1 MAVFEYPEKF
11 DVIVVGGGHAGIEAS
26 RISAIMGKKTLL
38 ITQSLDTIGQMSCN
52 PSIGG
57 VGKGQIVRE
66 IDALGGVMGIITD
79 KSALHYHM
87 LNTSRGP
94 AVHSPRAQCDK
105 KLYHIYAK
113 KILEETP
120 NLYIIQDEAKEIITS
135 DNSIEGLISIR
146 NIFYKSKIIILTT
159 GTFLNGVIHIGEF
172 SREGG
177 RYNDPPAKYLS
188 DSLRKLGLK
197 IKRLKTGTPMRLNG
211 IYINFEL
218 CTKQPSDNPP
228 FPFSIFTDR
237 NELLKRKYLDCWITR
252 TTEKTFDIINS
263 NLNKS
268 ALYSGRIKT
277 IGPRYCPSIED
288 KIYKFPHHKTHHIF
302 LEPEGFNTLEYYL
315 NGLSTSLSE
324 DVQIEIVKSIDSIKN
339 ASIIRPG
346 YAIEYDLSDPL
357 DINYTLESKILP
369 GLFLAGQINGTTG
382 YEEAAG
388 QGLIAGINAALKLD
402 GKDPFILKREESY
415 IGVMIDDL
423 ITKGVDEPYRIFTSR
438 AEFRILLRYDNAD
451 LRLTDYAFKL
461 KTLPQELKEKFE
473 RYKEIYNEL
482 LENPDKEVKNYDIYP
497 WSIDMAR
504 QSAKNQRFYSVYI
517 DRYKKEA
524 EKIKKF
530 EEIKIPDDID
540 YNQINEL
547 SIEARQKLSRVKPK
561 TFAQA
566 YRISG
571 ITISDVQLIWIL
583 IEKRKYERK
592 VENSDK

>member
-66 IDALGGVMGIITD
+66 IDALGGAMGIITD
-79 KSALHYHM
+79 QSAIHYHM

-113 KILEETP
+113 KILEETQ

-211 IYINFEL
+211 RYINFEL
-218 CTKQPSDNPP
+218 CTKQPSDNHP
-228 FPFSIFTDR
+228 FPFSIFSDR

-302 LEPEGFNTLEYYL
+302 LEPEGFNTLEYYV
-315 NGLSTSLSE
+315 NGLSTSLRE

-339 ASIIRPG
+339 APIIRPG

-357 DINYTLESKILP
+357 DISYTLESKIVP

-388 QGLIAGINAALKLD
+388 QGLVAGINAALKLD
-402 GKDPFILKREESY
+402 GKEPFILKREESY

-561 TFAQA
+561 TLAQA

>member
-1 MAVFEYPEKF
+1 MALFSYPEKF
-11 DVIVVGGGHAGIEAS
+11 EIIVVGGGHAGIEAA
-26 RISAIMGKKTLL
+26 RIAAIMGKKTLL
-38 ITQSLDTIGQMSCN
+38 ITQSLDTIAQMSCN

-66 IDALGGVMGIITD
+66 IDALGGMMGIITD
-79 KSALHYHM
+79 NSALHYHM

-105 KLYHIYAK
+105 KLYHIHAK
-113 KILEETP
+113 KLLEETP
-120 NLYIIQDEAKEIITS
+120 NLYIIQDEAKEIATS
-135 DNSIEGLISIR
+135 DNSIKGVISIR
-146 NIFYKSKIIILTT
+146 NILYPAQIIILTT

-177 RYNDPPAKYLS
+177 RYNEPAAKYLS
-188 DSLRKLGLK
+188 NSLIKLGIK

-211 IYINFEL
+211 RFIKFEL
-218 CTKQPSDNPP
+218 CLKQPSDDPP
-228 FPFSIFTDR
+228 YPFSIFSNRD
-237 NELLKRKYLDCWITR
+237 ELIKRKYLNCWITR

-302 LEPEGFNTLEYYL
+302 LEPEGFNTHEYYV

-324 DVQIEIVKSIDSIKN
+324 DVQIEIIKSIDSIKD
-339 ASIIRPG
+339 APIIRPG

-357 DINYTLESKILP
+357 DINYTLESKIIP

-382 YEEAAG
+382 YEEAAA

-402 GKDPFILKREESY
+402 KKEPFILKREESY

-423 ITKGVDEPYRIFTSR
+423 ITKGVDEPYRMFTSR

-451 LRLTDYAFKL
+451 LRLSDYGFKL
-461 KTLPQELKEKFE
+461 KTLPENLKEKFE
-473 RYKEIYNEL
+473 IYKEIYNEF
-482 LENPDKEVKNYDIYP
+482 LENPDKEIKNYNISP
-497 WSIDMAR
+497 WRIEDAR
-504 QSAKNQRFYSVYI
+504 ISAKNQRFYSVYI
-517 DRYKKEA
+517 ERYKKEL
-524 EKIKKF
+524 EKLKKY
-530 EEIKIPDDID
+530 EEVKIPDDFD

-547 SIEARQKLSRVKPK
+547 SLEARQKLSRVKPK
-561 TFAQA
+561 NLAQV

-571 ITISDVQLIWIL
+571 ITISDVQLIWIIL
-583 IEKRKYERK
+583 EKKKYERK
-592 VENSDK
+592 NKKVSR

>member
-1 MAVFEYPEKF
+1 M
-11 DVIVVGGGHAGIEAS
+11 
-26 RISAIMGKKTLL
+26 
-38 ITQSLDTIGQMSCN
+38 
-52 PSIGG
+52 
-57 VGKGQIVRE
+57 
-66 IDALGGVMGIITD
+66 
-79 KSALHYHM
+79 
-87 LNTSRGP
+87 
-94 AVHSPRAQCDK
+94 
-105 KLYHIYAK
+105 
-113 KILEETP
+113 
-120 NLYIIQDEAKEIITS
+120 
-135 DNSIEGLISIR
+135 
-146 NIFYKSKIIILTT
+146 
-159 GTFLNGVIHIGEF
+159 
-172 SREGG
+172 EGG

-302 LEPEGFNTLEYYL
+302 LEPEGFNTLEYYV

-357 DINYTLESKILP
+357 DINYTLESKIVP

-402 GKDPFILKREESY
+402 GKDSFILKREESY

-561 TFAQA
+561 TLAQA

>member
-1 MAVFEYPEKF
+1 MAIFQYPEKF

-66 IDALGGVMGIITD
+66 IDALGGAMGIITD
-79 KSALHYHM
+79 NAALHYHM

-113 KILEETP
+113 KILEETQ
-120 NLYIIQDEAKEIITS
+120 NLYIIQDEAKEIAAS
-135 DNSIEGLISIR
+135 DNSVKGVISIR
-146 NIFYKSKIIILTT
+146 NILYQAKIVILTT

-177 RYNDPPAKYLS
+177 RYNEPPAKYLS
-188 DSLRKLGLK
+188 DSLTKLGLK

-211 IYINFEL
+211 RYINFEL

-228 FPFSIFTDR
+228 FPFSIFSDR

-288 KIYKFPHHKTHHIF
+288 KIHKFPHHKTHHIF
-302 LEPEGFNTLEYYL
+302 LEPEGFNTLEYYV

-324 DVQIEIVKSIDSIKN
+324 DVQIEIIKSIDSIKD
-339 ASIIRPG
+339 APIIRPG

-357 DINYTLESKILP
+357 DVNYTLESKIVP

-402 GKDPFILKREESY
+402 GKEPFILKREESY

-423 ITKGVDEPYRIFTSR
+423 ITKGVDEPYRMFTSR

-473 RYKEIYNEL
+473 RYKEIYNEV
-482 LENPDKEVKNYDIYP
+482 LENPDKEIKNYDISP
-497 WSIDMAR
+497 WRIEDAR
-504 QSAKNQRFYSVYI
+504 TAAQNQRFYSVYI

-524 EKIKKF
+524 EKVKKF
-530 EEIKIPDDID
+530 EEIKIPDDFD

-561 TFAQA
+561 NLAQA
-566 YRISG
+566 YRVSG

-583 IEKRKYERK
+583 IEKRKYEGK
-592 VENSDK
+592 NKNSDR

>member
-1 MAVFEYPEKF
+1 MALFTYPEKF
-11 DVIVVGGGHAGIEAS
+11 DVIVVGGGHAGIEAA

-66 IDALGGVMGIITD
+66 IDALGGAMGIIADNT
-79 KSALHYHM
+79 ALHYHM
-87 LNTSRGP
+87 LNTSRGS

-105 KLYHIYAK
+105 KLYHIYTK
-113 KILEETP
+113 KLLEETP
-120 NLYIIQDEAKEIITS
+120 NLYIIQDEATEISVS
-135 DNSIEGLISIR
+135 DNSVEGIISIR
-146 NIFYKSKIIILTT
+146 NNFYPSKIVILTT
-159 GTFLNGVIHIGEF
+159 GTFLNGIIHIGEF

-177 RYNDPPAKYLS
+177 RYNEPSAKYLS
-188 DSLRKLGLK
+188 NSLLKLGLK

-211 IYINFEL
+211 RFIKFDL
-218 CTKQPSDNPP
+218 CVKQPSDDLPY
-228 FPFSIFTDR
+228 PFSIFT
-237 NELLKRKYLDCWITR
+237 NKEELNKRKFLDCWITR
-252 TTEKTFDIINS
+252 TTEKTFDIINA

-268 ALYSGRIKT
+268 ALYSGKIKT

-302 LEPEGFNTLEYYL
+302 LEPEGFNTHEYYV

-324 DVQIEIVKSIDSIKN
+324 DVQLEIIKSIDSIKD
-339 ASIIRPG
+339 APIIRPG

-357 DINYTLESKILP
+357 DIKPTLESKIVP

-382 YEEAAG
+382 YEEAAA
-388 QGLIAGINAALKLD
+388 QGLIAGINATLKLD
-402 GKDPFILKREESY
+402 KKEPFILKREESY

-438 AEFRILLRYDNAD
+438 AEFRILLRYDNPD

-461 KTLPQELKEKFE
+461 KTLPNNLKDKFE
-473 RYKEIYNEL
+473 LYKELYNEF
-482 LENPDKEVKNYDIYP
+482 LENPDKEVKNYDISP
-497 WSIDMAR
+497 WRIENAR
-504 QSAKNQRFYSVYI
+504 ISAKNQRFYSTYI
-517 DRYKKEA
+517 ERYKKEV

-530 EEIKIPDDID
+530 EDIKIPDDID

-547 SIEARQKLSRVKPK
+547 SIEAKQKLSRVKPK
-561 TFAQA
+561 NLAQA

-583 IEKRKYERK
+583 IEKRKNERK
-592 VENSDK
+592 NKNITK